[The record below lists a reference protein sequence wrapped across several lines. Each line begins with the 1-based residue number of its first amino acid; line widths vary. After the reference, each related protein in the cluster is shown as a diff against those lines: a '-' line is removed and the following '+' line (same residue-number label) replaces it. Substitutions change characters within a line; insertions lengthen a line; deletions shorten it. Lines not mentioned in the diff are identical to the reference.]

1 MESDEREGLVREY
14 LDTQLPDNWDAMD
27 LFERRNFLSGNELGE
42 IGRKGN
48 VRRIKVSSMEIWCEC
63 FGKERANIGRADSN
77 AITAILIKL
86 EWKRLPNKIRMQ
98 LYGPQYIFVPKSVPN
113 DVPEK

>member
-1 MESDEREGLVREY
+1 
-14 LDTQLPDNWDAMD
+14 MD

-42 IGRKGN
+42 IGRKGT
-48 VRRIKVSSMEIWCEC
+48 VRRTKVRSMEIWREC

-86 EWKRLPNKIRMQ
+86 ELERLPNKIRMQ
-98 LYGPQYIFVPKSVPN
+98 DRNKAGNTSRVRAVANFTAFVPVFLIIILKI
-113 DVPEK
+113 K